1 MNIPTLKKRDDSNK
15 QKLMDDIILDKIGN
29 KQDEN
34 SLNDQ

>member
-1 MNIPTLKKRDDSNK
+1 LKKRDDSNK